1 MRAHARPHPPPLG
14 ERLERRRLPDPRH
27 PKTLAGRCAGTR
39 DGRRL
44 RDGVG
49 RGRHGPRPGSR
60 RGSARPADGPRPR
73 PALLRL
79 PVDAHGSG
87 AEGHEDRTLDGAAVG
102 RLPLGRTTGLP
113 RQVTAPSGEFTGEF
127 TTPAEAGR
135 EGASVRSVNYPDRYW
150 HISGDYVR
158 LDPITSTADRRAAT
172 FTVVKGLA
180 NSGCYSFAT
189 ADGGYLRH
197 RDFLLRA
204 EHDDGTDLFR
214 QDATFCPR
222 PSSVGGATML
232 ESVNYPGRFLRHQ
245 NFRLKLDP
253 YQDTDPYRADSAFRL
268 VDAPA

>member
-1 MRAHARPHPPPLG
+1 MPDHTPRPWESGWSADASRTPG
-14 ERLERRRLPDPRH
+14 TRRLW
-27 PKTLAGRCAGTR
+27 LAGALALATVVACVTALAVDGTGPGPAAAAAPPAPPTDHGPGLLSFASPSTRTAAAPKGTR
-39 DGRRL
+39 TAPSTAPQSAASPSAGPP
-44 RDGVG
+44 VSPVKSP
-49 RGRHGPRPGSR
+49 PRPGSSQ
-60 RGSARPADGPRPR
+60 GSSQRPPKPAAR
-73 PALLRL
+73 
-79 PVDAHGSG
+79 
-87 AEGHEDRTLDGAAVG
+87 
-102 RLPLGRTTGLP
+102 
-113 RQVTAPSGEFTGEF
+113 
-127 TTPAEAGR
+127 
-135 EGASVRSVNYPDRYW
+135 GASVRSVNYPDRYW